1 MSHENVH
8 SKHFKYEKNECKEG
22 KKWIRYGYGY
32 IKINLGS
39 I

>member
-8 SKHFKYEKNECKEG
+8 SKHFKYEKNECIE
-22 KKWIRYGYGY
+22 KKWIHYGYGH